1 MKKLLIAATILFF
14 TIPAAAQS
22 YNLNYNFKEGNTYLF
37 SEVTGNDITQEMMGN
52 EMKIKSDSRTVT
64 RIVSE
69 KNSDNNIVIIVSMD
83 SAISHTKMPMMDTTM
98 VLDQVINKKMRWTIS
113 KKGELLEKEMIDS
126 LNPENQMLRM
136 GQKELMQL
144 FILPE
149 KEVSV
154 GEKWNI
160 NKVDTVDMMGGT
172 TLLTSEMEFT
182 LSGSEEKMGYNVLKI
197 PYTSKIIIEGK
208 GKMMGFEF
216 FLEGSG
222 NAKGELYFNPDEG
235 LPVYSEAEQTFDVT
249 MAATGDQNM
258 IIPINQVMK
267 TTRTLV
273 K

>member
-1 MKKLLIAATILFF
+1 MKKLLISASILLF
-14 TIPAAAQS
+14 TISAGAQS
-22 YNLNYNFKEGNTYLF
+22 YNLKYNFKEGSTYLF
-37 SEVTGNDITQEMMGN
+37 SDVSTNDITQEMMGN
-52 EMKIKSDSRTVT
+52 EMKIKNDIRTVT
-64 RIVSE
+64 RIAAE
-69 KNSDNNIVIIVSMD
+69 KNSADDIVIVVSMD
-83 SAISHTKMPMMDTTM
+83 SAVSHTKMPMMDTTM

-126 LNPENQMLRM
+126 VNMEGQMLQM
-136 GQKELMQL
+136 GQKELMQF

-154 GEKWNI
+154 GEKWNV
-160 NKVDTVDMMGGT
+160 NKVDTVNMMGGT

-197 PYTSKIIIEGK
+197 PYTTKIKIEGK
-208 GKMMGFEF
+208 GNMMGFEF

-222 NAKGELYFNPDEG
+222 NAKGELFFSPDEG
-235 LPVYSEAEQTFDVT
+235 LPVYSEAEQNFDVT

-258 IIPINQVMK
+258 IIPISQVMK